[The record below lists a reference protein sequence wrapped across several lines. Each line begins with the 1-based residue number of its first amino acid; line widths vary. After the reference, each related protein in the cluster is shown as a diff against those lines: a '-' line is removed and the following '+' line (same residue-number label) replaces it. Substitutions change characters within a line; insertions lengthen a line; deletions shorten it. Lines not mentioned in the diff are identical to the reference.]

1 MVKKLKQKIK
11 DFFFKK
17 QDLNKVP
24 FIKTETFYVNK
35 DKIKIIY
42 TIEPMCNSDGTT
54 YGLAQN
60 AHIFYVNNKLL
71 YNISCNFDRKD
82 FYNGISFTFSKEILE
97 EYPELSKF
105 NNIPI
110 SRHKFTTDLID
121 KNFAKYIKSYLVPF
135 QK

>member
-24 FIKTETFYVNK
+24 FIKTESFYVNK
-35 DKIKIIY
+35 DKIKIVY
-42 TIEPMCNSDGTT
+42 TIEPICNSDRST

-60 AHIFYVNNKLL
+60 SHIFYVNNKLL
-71 YNISCNFDRKD
+71 YNISCSFDRKD
-82 FYNGISFTFSKEILE
+82 FYNGINFTFSKEMLE

-110 SRHKFTTDLID
+110 NKYKFTTDLID